1 VRKILALISLL
12 PLLAGLTSCAHSSS
26 KPKEL
31 SKEEKAALYLDA
43 SYAALNDGDTVSAFQ
58 HVVRAEKEDPDLPE
72 IYHMKGLIYAAKH
85 DFPSAVAQMRKALKM
100 NPDFSAANNSM
111 GKLLIDIGKYDEA
124 IPYLLKAAGDPLYRE
139 AFKALTNLGILYYRR
154 MDYQK
159 SLDELNQAIT
169 LFPEQSCI
177 AYYYRGH
184 IEIQHSDFKNAIHDY
199 DRATRRY
206 CTSFKDAQLALGI
219 AYERSKQYDR
229 ARKKFVEIRDQF
241 PDTPVAEEAVNH
253 LRYLP

>member
-1 VRKILALISLL
+1 VRKLLALTLLL
-12 PLLAGLTSCAHSSS
+12 PFFAGLSSCSHAP
-26 KPKEL
+26 KAKEL
-31 SKEEKAALYLDA
+31 TKEERAALYLDA
-43 SYAALNDGDTVSAFQ
+43 SNAALNDGDTVSAFQ
-58 HVVRAEKEDPDLPE
+58 HVMRAEKEDPALPE

-85 DFPSAVAQMRKALKM
+85 DYPNAIASVHKALSM

-111 GKLLIDIGKYDEA
+111 GKLLIDTGKYDEA
-124 IPYLLKAAGDPLYRE
+124 IPHLLKAANDPLYRE

-154 MDYQK
+154 MNYEK
-159 SLDELNQAIT
+159 SLDEFNQAIT

-184 IEIQHSDFKNAIHDY
+184 LEIQHSNFKDAIRDY

-206 CTSFKDAQLALGI
+206 CSNFKDAQLALGI
-219 AYERSKQYDR
+219 AYERNKQYDR
-229 ARKKFVEIRDQF
+229 ARKKFVEIREQF
-241 PDTPVAEEAVNH
+241 PDTPVADEAVNH